1 MLFRTATLGC
11 KVNQYETQYIRT
23 ALLANGFCEAAED
36 ENELVDWVVINTCSV
51 TGESDAK
58 SRKLIS
64 YWGKKCPQAK
74 IIVLGCYATANPQKV
89 ASFPK
94 VAYVVDDKRK
104 IIDFLKQWGLAII
117 PSGIETFSERHR
129 AYVKIQDGCRV
140 GCAYCIIP
148 KIRHYLLSRT
158 VPDIILETQKLIQN
172 GYREIV
178 LTGIHLGHY
187 GLDFNARNDP
197 DSFGLS
203 NQSHKN
209 SSTDQKN
216 NGGNNQNID
225 QQEFQPESDK
235 MKNGEQSESVWTLDD
250 YLVAQEKLATNQRI
264 DLAFLIS
271 HLMDHLSNVSEPFR
285 LRLGSL
291 EAVEVSDRLLDV
303 LTQYQ
308 QKICHHLHLSMQSG
322 DDSVLHKMRRRWLS
336 GPFIEKCRQIQE
348 RFPLISLTTDIIVGF
363 PGETE
368 SQFLRTCEVA
378 EAIGFSKIHVF
389 RFSPRTGTIAAQMEK
404 QIPESVKKERA
415 AHLLKISD
423 RLRRNYA
430 QSLLGKTTQLLV
442 EEIRPVSD
450 SLKSNFRPRT
460 LDSTN
465 SDAFNSLN
473 RSVLNCSDQ
482 SEKCSKK
489 QIVGTTD
496 EYLPMN
502 IVLPISAS
510 VQNGDLLSV
519 MIQQFQ
525 GDNLIGIL
533 N

>member
-23 ALLANGFCEAAED
+23 ALLANGFWEASEE
-36 ENELVDWVVINTCSV
+36 ENDLVDWVVINTCSV
-51 TGESDAK
+51 TAESDAK

-64 YWGKKCPQAK
+64 SWSKKCPRSK
-74 IIVLGCYATANPQKV
+74 IIVLGCYATTNPQKV
-89 ASFPK
+89 ASFPQ
-94 VAYVVDDKRK
+94 VAHVIDDKRK

-148 KIRHYLLSRT
+148 KVRPYLLSRT
-158 VPDIILETQKLIQN
+158 VPDIIQETRKLIQN

-187 GLDFNARNDP
+187 GLDFGVQNDP

-203 NQSHKN
+203 NQSQKN
-209 SSTDQKN
+209 SSTDQKK
-216 NGGNNQNID
+216 NGNYQKID
-225 QQEFQPESDK
+225 QQEIQPEFDK
-235 MKNGEQSESVWTLDD
+235 LKKGEQSESLWTLDD
-250 YLVAQEKLATNQRI
+250 YLVAQKKLATNQRI
-264 DLAFLIS
+264 DLAFLIA
-271 HLMDHLSNVSEPFR
+271 HLMDHLSNVSEQFR

-303 LTQYQ
+303 LAQYQ

-322 DDSVLHKMRRRWLS
+322 DDSVLHKMRRRWSS
-336 GPFIEKCRQIQE
+336 GPFIEKCQQIRE
-348 RFPLISLTTDIIVGF
+348 RFPSISLTTDIIVGF

-378 EAIGFSKIHVF
+378 EAIGFSKIHIF
-389 RFSPRTGTIAAQMEK
+389 RFSPRSGTIAAQMEE

-415 AHLLKISD
+415 AHLMKISD
-423 RLRRNYA
+423 RLRQNYA

-442 EEIRPVSD
+442 EEIQPVSN
-450 SLKSNFRPRT
+450 SLTNHCSPLTF
-460 LDSTN
+460 DSTN
-465 SDAFNSLN
+465 IETFNPLN

-482 SEKCSKK
+482 SEKGFIK
-489 QIVGTTD
+489 QIAGTTD

-519 MIQQFQ
+519 IIQQFQ
-525 GDNLIGIL
+525 GDKLIGIL